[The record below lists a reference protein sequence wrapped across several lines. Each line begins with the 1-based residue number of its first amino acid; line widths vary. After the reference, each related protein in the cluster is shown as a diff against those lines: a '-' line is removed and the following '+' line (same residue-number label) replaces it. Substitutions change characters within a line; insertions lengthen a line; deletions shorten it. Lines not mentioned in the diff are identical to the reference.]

1 MREDRDE
8 EFVAFSRDAARRY
21 PRSAEIQYMLA
32 VAMRLTGERSD
43 GEIAAQA
50 AKAATIGARDPNMQ
64 VRAGYQLI
72 DANDVEGARQC
83 VSRAEES
90 ADGHFALAVDMDGL
104 RGRIAARDGEFA
116 EAEELFRSVLR
127 REPQWPGNW
136 TQLARF
142 LWARGRNE
150 EALTVVAESLT
161 QLRGGAGKSRGR
173 QRDIEN
179 AERLQNEIASDTAT
193 EPGG

>member
-1 MREDRDE
+1 MRDGRDE
-8 EFVAFSRDAARRY
+8 EFIAFSQGAARRY
-21 PRSAEIQYMLA
+21 PESAEIQYMLA

-43 GEIAAQA
+43 KEVATQA

-72 DANDVEGARQC
+72 DANDVEAARGC
-83 VSRAEES
+83 VARAEES
-90 ADGHFALAVDMDGL
+90 ADEHFVLAVDLDGL

-136 TQLARF
+136 TQLVRF

-150 EALTVVAESLT
+150 EALTVIAESLSH
-161 QLRGGAGKSRGR
+161 LKDEDDESRG
-173 QRDIEN
+173 QRKDIEN
-179 AERLQNEIASDTAT
+179 AERLQSEIAGDTRP